1 MGDDKGNNEDKTI
14 MMTQGNRVTMRGAKV
29 DRPWFLG
36 AFFGPCKKYGS
47 IIGLVSLHD
56 YNL

>member
-1 MGDDKGNNEDKTI
+1 MGDNKGNNEDKTI

-36 AFFGPCKKYGS
+36 AFFGPCQKYES
-47 IIGLVSLHD
+47 IIGLV
-56 YNL
+56 